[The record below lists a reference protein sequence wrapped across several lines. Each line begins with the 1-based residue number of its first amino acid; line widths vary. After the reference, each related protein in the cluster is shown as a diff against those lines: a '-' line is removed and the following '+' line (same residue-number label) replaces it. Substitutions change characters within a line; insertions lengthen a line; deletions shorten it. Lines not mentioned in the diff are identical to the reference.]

1 MNSSNITL
9 PEPYCAYFNDVRD
22 YYLPLHGYTSLVV
35 CLFGSVANLL
45 NIMVLTRR
53 EMSSPTNAILTG
65 LAVADLL
72 VMLEYIP
79 FAWYTIYKMTGPSHK
94 ELYTY
99 SLGVFIYLHSNF
111 SQVCHTI
118 SIWLTV
124 TLAIWRYIAVAY
136 PQRNHEWCGPQR
148 TVVTIAAGYI
158 VAPLINIPLFL
169 AFSVQAVEKSVT
181 EAGYFTNNGSIAVN
195 TTIYLV
201 NVSDLGKKNDNL
213 LIDINFWVYSV
224 VIKIIPCVALTLLSS
239 GLIWALMQAKQR
251 RKQLMQGSKKS
262 PRNIENDR
270 TTDRTTK
277 MLLAVLLLFLITELP
292 QGILGLLSFFFGRP
306 FLEQCY
312 NKVGDIMD
320 ILALLN
326 SAINFILYC
335 TMSRQFRKTFSL
347 LFRPRWL
354 PVAQVENGINLNL
367 TTTMVTQV

>member
-1 MNSSNITL
+1 MNSSNFTL
-9 PEPYCAYFNDVRD
+9 QESYCSYFNDVRD
-22 YYLPLHGYTSLVV
+22 FYLPLHGYTSLIV

-79 FAWYTIYKMTGPSHK
+79 FAWYTIYKATSPSTK

-99 SLGVFIYLHSNF
+99 SLTLCIYLHSNF

-136 PQRNHEWCGPQR
+136 PQRNHEWCGPQK
-148 TVVTIAAGYI
+148 TILIITSGYI
-158 VAPLINIPLFL
+158 VSPLINIPLFL
-169 AFSVQAVEKSVT
+169 AFSIQPVTKTLNESGYITDNASV
-181 EAGYFTNNGSIAVN
+181 AIN
-195 TTIYLV
+195 TTIYLID
-201 NVSDLGKKNDNL
+201 VSELGQKNDNL
-213 LIDINFWVYSV
+213 LIDINFWVYSI
-224 VIKIIPCVALTLLSS
+224 VIKIIPCLALTLLSG
-239 GLIWALMQAKQR
+239 GLIWALMQAKRR
-251 RKQLMQGSKKS
+251 RKQLMQGSKKT

-292 QGILGLLSFFFGRP
+292 QGILGLLSLFFGRR
-306 FLEQCY
+306 FFERCY
-312 NKVGDIMD
+312 VRVGDIMD

-354 PVAQVENGINLNL
+354 PVAQTENGINLNH